1 MRNVLALFCGK
12 ITYFACKLLGLGA
25 GGTWPGEIALTISP
39 NILSSLVNQLSKG
52 VIIVTGTNGKTTTS
66 MMIKKILES
75 EGYKVIHNDSGAN
88 LLNGIV
94 SSYIQY
100 SDWLGKMKADW
111 GVFEVDENTLPILIK
126 QISNYSSSDS
136 DVNRRSR
143 EVSIEKNASSRLH
156 SNKKRLIIVLLNLF
170 RDQLDRYGE
179 VDVIAEK
186 WEKAL
191 KQLPTSSSLILNAD
205 DPQVAHL
212 GKSFEKRVDVIQ
224 VSEVRAGPESDPGQA
239 RMTNYRKVLYFGI
252 NDPKQF
258 LKEKEHATDSIF
270 CLNCG
275 GRLDY
280 TGIYYSHIGIWKCS
294 NCGEKR
300 PNPHITSWDAP
311 LPGLYNLYNTLA
323 AVSVAKVLN
332 IKNEEISS
340 ALKGIKPAFGRQE
353 EFTVN
358 GKKVKIFLSKNPVGF
373 NESLKTVLNL
383 GAKQILF
390 VLNDRIPDGR
400 DVSWIWDVDFE
411 RIADKR
417 GNEKNRGLTRIVLSG
432 DRCYD
437 LVLRLKY
444 AGVTEKRMRIY
455 TDLNAAVSESI
466 TSLQSRET
474 LYILPTYS
482 AMLEVRKILTGRKI
496 L

>member
-205 DPQVAHL
+205 DPLIAHI
-212 GKSFEKRVDVIQ
+212 GKVVKSKPF
-224 VSEVRAGPESDPGQA
+224 
-239 RMTNYRKVLYFGI
+239 YFGVK
-252 NDPKQF
+252 DEKLF